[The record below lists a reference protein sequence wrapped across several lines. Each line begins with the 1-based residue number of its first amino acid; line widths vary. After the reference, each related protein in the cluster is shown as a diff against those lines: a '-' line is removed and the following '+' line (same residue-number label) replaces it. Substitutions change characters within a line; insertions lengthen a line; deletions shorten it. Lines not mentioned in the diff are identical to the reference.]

1 MDALFIKDGIHRNH
15 DGQLLWMR
23 DYIRPMIETLVSEF
37 DLTQVK
43 KGGLRM
49 QAIRLKTE
57 HLINPT
63 GVDFTV
69 LRLSWNCS
77 DGKKQTAYQ
86 IVAANSA
93 IIAAGGFA

>member
-1 MDALFIKDGIHRNH
+1 
-15 DGQLLWMR
+15 
-23 DYIRPMIETLVSEF
+23 
-37 DLTQVK
+37 
-43 KGGLRM
+43 M

-69 LRLSWNCS
+69 LRLFWNCS

-86 IVAANSA
+86 IVAANSS